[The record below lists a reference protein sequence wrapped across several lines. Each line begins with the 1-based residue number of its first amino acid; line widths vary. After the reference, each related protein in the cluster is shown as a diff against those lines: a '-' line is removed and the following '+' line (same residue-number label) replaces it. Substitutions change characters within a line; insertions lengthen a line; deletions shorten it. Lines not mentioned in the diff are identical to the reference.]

1 MKLLRKQAMIYEPAD
16 ADFLRKLEIEP
27 AKFNVHGTDD
37 DIREHLKPLKTR
49 NWRLEGNQLSCDTD
63 MGPLTQTIP
72 MGYICKGTDTNGQ
85 PILQKIQV

>member
-1 MKLLRKQAMIYEPAD
+1 MNYEPAD
-16 ADFLRKLEIEP
+16 ADFLRKLEVEP

-49 NWRLEGNQLSCDTD
+49 NWRLEGNQLTCDTD
-63 MGPLTQTIP
+63 FGPLTQSIP
-72 MGYICKGTDTNGQ
+72 HGYTCKGTNDKGL